1 MRLKRN
7 LLIFLIIS
15 LLGVLS
21 GCSFINL
28 EVSRV
33 EAPTVSK
40 PPIEG
45 KWTVTKCIFPDDINE
60 ESFNYKEII
69 GSDMIFTNKGVI
81 IGDLYSENPTYK
93 AKKVNAQDY
102 LFKKYNILKK
112 KLSITNDSIYVV
124 DIYDK
129 DEFFYEVIKES
140 DEVAYIYMKGFFA
153 QITKSSKDISDE
165 EFNKILEKEKSEI
178 NKSENIEELN
188 HSENGFLI
196 GLKSKEKDTKLPK
209 WMYKTIYIKFLNDT
223 IEDVYELDNILLPR
237 QNEFAE
243 VSVNRIEENAKIKD
257 SIFITNKDIE
267 LGNLDKI
274 KNSSSEEEGIK
285 NILFVS
291 PDYINIENLKVNNNE
306 IDSLNLYYIDSLDNK
321 KQIQLSDL
329 IPKGEKLFKDAAN
342 SNIKTND
349 KIYYEDSNIGLIR
362 NNGYWKLIGRA
373 KIKGEEIYQKDFEL
387 NVLLPKGIVKYD
399 NLIIPMSEIKKDLP
413 LVRDVFISPNNRFLI
428 TLEEN
433 YLKVY
438 NIKNGK
444 LDKNSIYE
452 KELKQD
458 SFPIMSEWSIGR
470 YSQIWQ
476 RKISSKN

>member
-1 MRLKRN
+1 MRVRKILIL
-7 LLIFLIIS
+7 LLIIMATLV
-15 LLGVLS
+15 LG
-21 GCSFINL
+21 GCSFINP
-28 EVSRV
+28 EISRV

-69 GSDMIFTNKGVI
+69 GSDIIFTNKGVI
-81 IGDLYSENPTYK
+81 IGDLFSENPKYK

-112 KLSITNDSIYVV
+112 KLSITNDSVYVI

-140 DEVAYIYMKGFFA
+140 DEVAYVYMKGFFA
-153 QITKSSKDISDE
+153 QITKSSKNINDE
-165 EFNKILEKEKSEI
+165 EFNKMLEKEKKEI
-178 NKSENIEELN
+178 NKSENVEELN

-196 GLKSKEKDTKLPK
+196 GLKSKEKDSKLPK
-209 WMYKTIYIKFLNDT
+209 WTYKTIYIKFLNDT

-237 QNEFAE
+237 QNEFVE
-243 VSVNRIEENAKIKD
+243 VSVNRIEENSKIRDSISIINKD
-257 SIFITNKDIE
+257 SDI
-267 LGNLDKI
+267 GNMDKL
-274 KNSSSEEEGIK
+274 KSSSQDEDGIK
-285 NILFVS
+285 NILFIS
-291 PDYINIENLKVNNNE
+291 PDYINIENLKKNNRE
-306 IDSLNLYYIDSLDNK
+306 IDSLNLYYIDYLDNK
-321 KQIQLSDL
+321 KQIELEDL
-329 IPKGEKLFKDAAN
+329 MPNGEKLFKDAAN

-349 KIYYEDSNIGLIR
+349 QVFYDDSNIGLIR

-373 KIKGEEIYQKDFEL
+373 KLKGDEIYQKDFEL
-387 NVLLPKGIVKYD
+387 NLLLPKGIVKYD

-413 LVRDVFISPNNRFLI
+413 LVRDAFISPNNRFLI

-438 NIKNGK
+438 NIKNGS
-444 LDKNSIYE
+444 LDSNAIYE
-452 KELKQD
+452 KELKDD
-458 SFPIMSEWSIGR
+458 STPIMSEWSIGR